1 MHTRPRSG
9 TIGSVDRRGVTRRQV
24 FASIW
29 FVAMSSVGACSVP
42 IRPGTML
49 LARSEEASIDG
60 WHSQPARAEW
70 LDDCLPGYRSS
81 RGKSLT
87 VRWTHVPDPARLVQT
102 LVVLASSGAAPPE
115 LVDLDPAW
123 AGRLTRFTPGPLLAL
138 ESYLRGP
145 SRDFVNEAFSDPW
158 TVGGHVIALGSELNV
173 ALLGYRVDVWSVAG
187 VRAPLVTWDD
197 AIEAGRRVANHAP
210 HGLFF
215 VRADGVG
222 TPAVLSLQ
230 GGGGFIGP
238 GGRLQVDHPANVRA
252 LDFLARMVNRER
264 AASVLPYDRPGG
276 NRPGGD
282 MLGDAARA
290 AFKNGEVAGD
300 IGPMARLSG
309 EMRLDAPETAGKWR
323 VQALPRWREAGGRS
337 PSVILPGSGIGVMR
351 ASNQAE
357 VAADFVTWVHLGH
370 SAMLDFERRQTWPVN
385 RRMYDDPRLDDP
397 IPWFHGQAVG
407 PILRQA
413 MTNAVACVLGP
424 YWPEVSRV
432 LVPAI
437 RSIVNGQADAQG
449 TLAEAQIAARMLVAQ
464 SGGSPD

>member
-42 IRPGTML
+42 VRPGTML

-123 AGRLTRFTPGPLLAL
+123 AGRLTRFTSGPLLAL

-197 AIEAGRRVANHAP
+197 AIEAGR
-210 HGLFF
+210 L
-215 VRADGVG
+215 
-222 TPAVLSLQ
+222 
-230 GGGGFIGP
+230 
-238 GGRLQVDHPANVRA
+238 PANSISTIRRGS
-252 LDFLARMVNRER
+252 FLKHKDSAIRER
-264 AASVLPYDRPGG
+264 AAKLFEAAGGDRMKAFEEAKSVLTLTPNGAHGREV
-276 NRPGGD
+276 
-282 MLGDAARA
+282 
-290 AFKNGEVAGD
+290 FKNACS
-300 IGPMARLSG
+300 MCH
-309 EMRLDAPETAGKWR
+309 RLDQE
-323 VQALPRWREAGGRS
+323 
-337 PSVILPGSGIGVMR
+337 
-351 ASNQAE
+351 
-357 VAADFVTWVHLGH
+357 GH
-370 SAMLDFERRQTWPVN
+370 
-385 RRMYDDPRLDDP
+385 
-397 IPWFHGQAVG
+397 AVG
-407 PILRQA
+407 PDLFDIRRQPKENILFHIIVTDAEIAPQFAAYIVETKDGRLLSGILASETPTSITLRGPLAQE
-413 MTNAVACVLGP
+413 TNLLRSDIAKLEAAPGSLMPNGLETTMSKQDLADLLSAANRELGGGH
-424 YWPEVSRV
+424 PEAYR
-432 LVPAI
+432 VPAT
-437 RSIVNGQADAQG
+437 RK
-449 TLAEAQIAARMLVAQ
+449 LVAQ
-464 SGGSPD
+464 SVLLFRQRDLEPYVSHDFRRANIVVRHSVRDSSTLY